1 MALAKVGRRGSLVLP
16 SKERRRAKIE
26 QGDRVEVKAQ
36 REGVLIV
43 RKVPTLKMVQ
53 ERIGGRLPQ
62 WAELEGR
69 ADKLLELESK
79 SRKA

>member
-36 REGVLIV
+36 EEGVLVV

-53 ERIGGRLPQ
+53 EKIGGKLPQ
-62 WAELEGR
+62 WSRLEGK

-79 SRKA
+79 RKKA